1 MRNYG
6 DFRQCVIPIPITCIL
21 QGTLCDTG
29 IPYTFYGENICSVL
43 LSVLRENFLFSMYL
57 YHVQHGNPFLIYVSI
72 SVELFDFSSVFQLNF
87 HIFLFFV
94 SVELLEIQDQYARDV
109 IQYLQV
115 LDPGRTWRKSQILSK
130 LRAITTA
137 LAKVSCIIIFMTYF
151 LETLELINVC
161 QRSSYV
167 EFILDGNNFTAK
179 QGNKIFFKSLKIHWK
194 MNFYSPDDITKVTV
208 SYLFFILSY
217 VQ

>member
-1 MRNYG
+1 M
-6 DFRQCVIPIPITCIL
+6 
-21 QGTLCDTG
+21 
-29 IPYTFYGENICSVL
+29 EL
-43 LSVLRENFLFSMYL
+43 LN
-57 YHVQHGNPFLIYVSI
+57 
-72 SVELFDFSSVFQLNF
+72 FSSVFQLNF

-167 EFILDGNNFTAK
+167 EFILD
-179 QGNKIFFKSLKIHWK
+179 
-194 MNFYSPDDITKVTV
+194 
-208 SYLFFILSY
+208 
-217 VQ
+217 